1 MKQNTKKVQEE
12 TIVQEQVG
20 HLTQDLKNSVL
31 IVSVVINL
39 FFLSLWI
46 ALQAT
51 TKFDS
56 SLASFFLGR

>member
-1 MKQNTKKVQEE
+1 MKQNQNSAQE

-46 ALQAT
+46 ALQVT
-51 TKFDS
+51 TKFDT
-56 SLASFFLGR
+56 SLVGFFLGR